1 MELTKTNGFNQKQ
14 FNSDFEKNDLIINKN
29 NNINK
34 NFKNNIEKIILPH
47 QETVENIIIN
57 IRDLIFIIIDMLEN
71 QINPLP
77 FILSSDILSASITS
91 FIILSISISN
101 SAVVNGTFVFNSEPP
116 INVVI
121 NDPSILD
128 TSN

>member
-1 MELTKTNGFNQKQ
+1 MELTKSNVFNQKQ

-34 NFKNNIEKIILPH
+34 SFKNNIEKIILPH

-77 FILSSDILSASITS
+77 FILSSDTRIFTFSLFLIIFGTLMLLLSSLMKS
-91 FIILSISISN
+91 PEN
-101 SAVVNGTFVFNSEPP
+101 NY
-116 INVVI
+116 
-121 NDPSILD
+121 
-128 TSN
+128 